1 MIVAG
6 LFTGQRLEI
15 GLVAAS
21 PSVIGANDKEKRRLR
36 NTEMG
41 NRIRQCAW
49 LSWDTTVVDFV
60 VFLMLLM
67 AWLGYGAVRYGLVR
81 HGLS

>member
-6 LFTGQRLEI
+6 LFTGQRLG

-21 PSVIGANDKEKRRLR
+21 SSVIGANDKEKRRLR
-36 NTEMG
+36 NTERA

-49 LSWDTTVVDFV
+49 LFWDTTVVDFV

-67 AWLGYGAVRYGLVR
+67 AWLGYGAIQYGPVR
-81 HGLS
+81 HGLF